1 MKKEKQERNIAKTT
15 NFAEKN
21 FARLQIIKRLRCCGL
36 DESKKGRW
44 FNMKQI
50 QISKEFFFIL
60 IRYFLFEQEELLP
73 EIKERL
79 EQKLDALVK
88 RELYTK
94 YKTAPTKEEQEKARR
109 EYLDRRGILE
119 DFQW

>member
-1 MKKEKQERNIAKTT
+1 M
-15 NFAEKN
+15 
-21 FARLQIIKRLRCCGL
+21 
-36 DESKKGRW
+36 
-44 FNMKQI
+44 
-50 QISKEFFFIL
+50 L

-73 EIKERL
+73 AIKEGL

-109 EYLDRRGILE
+109 EYLDKCGILD
-119 DFQW
+119 DFRW